1 MAGLPNRVESPAGRG
16 CLMMRMIWI
25 AMFAGAA
32 AVCPVAVQAED
43 VLPANVT
50 FVTSS
55 GFWEDSGDPSAVLD
69 PRGKAPSDAPP
80 ASAAQK
86 GYYKLIALRQPD
98 GTAHIVLQ
106 QIALD
111 PAGPKIVSS
120 AELDEFSKMKAFV
133 TDIRPETSDGVTQQP
148 GLFATVYLRTDPAAT
163 DVETWTVLID
173 ELGDIRIE
181 RESN

>member
-1 MAGLPNRVESPAGRG
+1 MIFMRSVAVLGVLT
-16 CLMMRMIWI
+16 CLSI
-25 AMFAGAA
+25 GAA
-32 AVCPVAVQAED
+32 AAEMS
-43 VLPANVT
+43 LPADVT

-55 GFWEDSGDPSAVLD
+55 GFWQDNGNDSAAPAA
-69 PRGKAPSDAPP
+69 PGKAAQPNVSGP
-80 ASAAQK
+80 QK
-86 GYYKLIALRQPD
+86 GYYKLIAFRQPD

-111 PAGPKIVSS
+111 PAGPRIVSS
-120 AELDEFSKMKAFV
+120 AELEEFTKMKAFV

-148 GLFATVYLRTDPAAT
+148 GLFVTVYLRTDPAA

>member
-1 MAGLPNRVESPAGRG
+1 MRTWRMVLLAGTATVFSVTALSVTARAD
-16 CLMMRMIWI
+16 
-25 AMFAGAA
+25 
-32 AVCPVAVQAED
+32 D

-55 GFWEDSGDPSAVLD
+55 GFWEDSGDVSRSPDQGA
-69 PRGKAPSDAPP
+69 KAPVTAEAAGS
-80 ASAAQK
+80 AQK
-86 GYYKLIALRQPD
+86 GYYKLIALRQAD

-111 PAGPKIVSS
+111 PAGPRIVSS
-120 AELDEFSKMKAFV
+120 TELDEFSKMKAFV

-173 ELGDIRIE
+173 EFGDIRIE

>member
-1 MAGLPNRVESPAGRG
+1 
-16 CLMMRMIWI
+16 MMRIVWI
-25 AMFAGAA
+25 AMLAGTVAF
-32 AVCPVAVQAED
+32 CPVAVQADD

-69 PRGKAPSDAPP
+69 PQGKASTTLAP
-80 ASAAQK
+80 ASTAQK

-106 QIALD
+106 QIALE

-148 GLFATVYLRTDPAAT
+148 GLFATVYLRTNPAAS
-163 DVETWTVLID
+163 DIETWTVLID

>member
-1 MAGLPNRVESPAGRG
+1 MIF
-16 CLMMRMIWI
+16 MRSLAVLSVLTWL
-25 AMFAGAA
+25 AGAA
-32 AVCPVAVQAED
+32 AAAE
-43 VLPANVT
+43 VSLPADVT

-55 GFWEDSGDPSAVLD
+55 GFWQDNGD
-69 PRGKAPSDAPP
+69 
-80 ASAAQK
+80 ASAARPPAGTAAQPSVSGPQK
-86 GYYKLIALRQPD
+86 GYYKLIAFRQPD

-111 PAGPKIVSS
+111 PTGPRIVSS
-120 AELDEFSKMKAFV
+120 AELEEFTRMKAFV

-148 GLFATVYLRTDPAAT
+148 GLFATVYLRTDPAAA
-163 DVETWTVLID
+163 DVETWMVLID

>member
-1 MAGLPNRVESPAGRG
+1 MV
-16 CLMMRMIWI
+16 RMSWI
-25 AMFAGAA
+25 AVLAGAV
-32 AVCPVAVQAED
+32 AVCPIIVHAED

-55 GFWEDSGDPSAVLD
+55 GFWEESGDPEVGPA
-69 PRGKAPSDAPP
+69 PPGKALDGGKGLDGGKTPTATGSVAK
-80 ASAAQK
+80 K
-86 GYYKLIALRQPD
+86 GYYKLIAIRQPD

-111 PAGPKIVSS
+111 PAGPRIVSS
-120 AELDEFSKMKAFV
+120 AELEEFSRMKAFV
-133 TDIRPETSDGVTQQP
+133 SDIRPETSDGVTQQP
-148 GLFATVYLRTDPAAT
+148 GLFATVYLRSDATSTDI
-163 DVETWTVLID
+163 ETWTVLID

>member
-1 MAGLPNRVESPAGRG
+1 
-16 CLMMRMIWI
+16 MMRIVWI
-25 AMFAGAA
+25 TILAGTAA
-32 AVCPVAVQAED
+32 FCPVAVRADD

-69 PRGKAPSDAPP
+69 PQGKAPSAP
-80 ASAAQK
+80 ASTAQK

-148 GLFATVYLRTDPAAT
+148 GLFATVYLRTNPAAS
-163 DVETWTVLID
+163 DIETWTVLID

>member
-1 MAGLPNRVESPAGRG
+1 
-16 CLMMRMIWI
+16 MMRIYGI
-25 AMFAGAA
+25 ALIAAAA
-32 AVCPVAVQAED
+32 AVSPMIAHAED
-43 VLPANVT
+43 VLPPNIT

-55 GFWEDSGDPSAVLD
+55 GFWEDNGDPTVVLD
-69 PRGKAPSDAPP
+69 PQGKP
-80 ASAAQK
+80 ATAATPAGTGQK

-163 DVETWTVLID
+163 DIETWTVLID

>member
-1 MAGLPNRVESPAGRG
+1 MLAGTTA
-16 CLMMRMIWI
+16 
-25 AMFAGAA
+25 F
-32 AVCPVAVQAED
+32 CPVALRADD

-55 GFWEDSGDPSAVLD
+55 GFWEDSGDPSAGLD
-69 PRGKAPSDAPP
+69 PRGKASPAP
-80 ASAAQK
+80 ASPAQK

-148 GLFATVYLRTDPAAT
+148 GLFATVYLRTNPAAS
-163 DVETWTVLID
+163 DIETWTVLID